1 MKTQSKV
8 LNQLK
13 ILEAICSQGDTDEA
27 IQQTLTKII
36 NQELETAQH
45 KNAQLIGEIQAF
57 ERQYQMSSAQ
67 FHQRFH
73 TGELGDDLE
82 FVEWNALYQMS
93 NSLNQRITLLQSN

>member
-13 ILEAICSQGDTDEA
+13 ILETICSQGDTDEA

-45 KNAQLIGEIQAF
+45 KNAQLIKELQEF
-57 ERQYQMSSAQ
+57 EQQHQMSSAH
-67 FHQRFH
+67 FYQRFH
-73 TGELGDDLE
+73 TGELGDDID